1 MESISKASRHPHF
14 SFRKARC
21 SAGNME
27 CLSTCCRSSL
37 VITAVSNLYPVL
49 RHVMGLYWSGFPTHP
64 GLGIRTVL
72 PFTNQAGSFRS
83 VFSTSRT
90 VLHRKRLSDGKL
102 STRKCKGH
110 PFQEP
115 SSTSCFSELTSILQ
129 GRALLRLEWEC
140 SEPLRATHGRQGL
153 PEHSLLAPQGHHS
166 NTQKSDQQKVDERC
180 SRKPHFASLR
190 LLGLDDDTARSTTCV
205 SGSS

>member
-1 MESISKASRHPHF
+1 MESICRASRHPHF

-21 SAGNME
+21 SAGKMKY
-27 CLSTCCRSSL
+27 LSTCCRSSV
-37 VITAVSNLYPVL
+37 VITAVNNLYPVL

-90 VLHRKRLSDGKL
+90 VLHRKPSLSDGKL
-102 STRKCKGH
+102 STRKRKRH

-115 SSTSCFSELTSILQ
+115 SSSSCFSELTSTLQ
-129 GRALLRLEWEC
+129 SRVLPRLKWEC
-140 SEPLRATHGRQGL
+140 SEPLPATHGRQGL
-153 PEHSLLAPQGHHS
+153 PGHSLLAPQGHHS
-166 NTQKSDQQKVDERC
+166 NTQ
-180 SRKPHFASLR
+180 
-190 LLGLDDDTARSTTCV
+190 
-205 SGSS
+205 